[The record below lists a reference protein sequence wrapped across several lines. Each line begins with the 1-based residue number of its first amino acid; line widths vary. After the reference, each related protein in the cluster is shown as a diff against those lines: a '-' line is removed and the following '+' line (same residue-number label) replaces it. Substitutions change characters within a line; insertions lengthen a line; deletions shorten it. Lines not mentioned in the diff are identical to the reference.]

1 MDQEKLEHFKKVL
14 LEEKATLENDLAQF
28 ADKNPH
34 NSDDYNAK
42 FPELGN
48 KDDENAAEIADY
60 AVSVPLEHALEKQL
74 QDVNSSLKR
83 IEEGKY
89 GICKYCNKPIEE
101 KRLEARPTSSACITC
116 KKQLTQEV

>member
-1 MDQEKLEHFKKVL
+1 MDKEELENFKKIL
-14 LEEKATLENDLAQF
+14 LAEKIQLENDLGQF
-28 ADKNPH
+28 AQKNPH
-34 NSDDYNAK
+34 NAEDYNAK

-60 AVSVPLEHALEKQL
+60 TVSLPLEHTLEKQL
-74 QDVNSSLKR
+74 QDVNASLKR

-89 GICKYCNKPIEE
+89 GICKYCGQPIEG
-101 KRLEARPTSSACITC
+101 KRLEARPTSSACIAC

>member
-1 MDQEKLEHFKKVL
+1 MDQDKLEHFKKIL
-14 LEEKATLENDLAQF
+14 LEEKTQLENDLGQF
-28 ADKNPH
+28 AEKNPH

-89 GICKYCNKPIEE
+89 GICKYCGKPIEE

-116 KKQLTQEV
+116 KKQLTQEI